1 VEKIERNHQCEITL
15 KDGEIIPSQLLVG
28 SDGNKS
34 KVKELSRV
42 ATYGWSYRQRAIV
55 CTMKVEESNLKIGQ
69 QIYHE
74 GNTLAFLPLWDNYVS
89 LVWSLKLP
97 EF

>member
-1 VEKIERNHQCEITL
+1 M
-15 KDGEIIPSQLLVG
+15 G

-34 KVKELSRV
+34 KVKEM
-42 ATYGWSYRQRAIV
+42 AKIPTYGWSYRQRAVV
-55 CTMKVEESNLKIGQ
+55 CSMKVAENTTLGN

-74 GNTLAFLPLWDNYVS
+74 GNTLAILPLWDNYVS
-89 LVWSLKLP
+89 LVWSLGIP